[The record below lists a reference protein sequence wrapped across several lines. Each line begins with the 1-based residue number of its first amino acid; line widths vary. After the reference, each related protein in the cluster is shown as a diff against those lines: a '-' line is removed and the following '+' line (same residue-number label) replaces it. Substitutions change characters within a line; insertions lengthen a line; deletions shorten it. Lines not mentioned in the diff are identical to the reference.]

1 MFAPL
6 SQLFPLLGPEVPDC
20 PNASMEY
27 ALAHAAAEFCER
39 THLWRESMYPDTT
52 RPGEHT
58 YPLVVSGVL
67 EAVESIVLDGDTLA
81 STHDTLVA
89 PGALDESGKPTH
101 YWLVSDT
108 SVRLFPTPD
117 SAYSFSAQV
126 VLKPAKT
133 TRNLPAF
140 LVDTHGETITS
151 GAAYRLAR
159 IPGKAWT
166 NPDVSV
172 HHKHLF
178 ERGIARARVR
188 DFRTVPLRVAPR
200 PFV

>member
-1 MFAPL
+1 MLTPL

-39 THLWRESMYPDTT
+39 THLWREAMYPDTT

-58 YPLVVSGVL
+58 YPLVVPAVL
-67 EAVESIVLDGDTLA
+67 EAVESVMLDGGALEA
-81 STHDTLVA
+81 THDSFV
-89 PGALDESGKPTH
+89 GADVREKSGKPTH

-108 SVRLFPTPD
+108 SIRLFPTPD
-117 SAYSFSAQV
+117 SEYSFSAQV
-126 VLKPAKT
+126 VLKPAKNA
-133 TRNLPAF
+133 RNIPSF
-140 LVDTHGETITS
+140 LADTHGETITS
-151 GAAYRLAR
+151 GAVYRLAR

-188 DFRTVPLRVAPR
+188 DFRNIPLRVSPR
-200 PFV
+200 PFA